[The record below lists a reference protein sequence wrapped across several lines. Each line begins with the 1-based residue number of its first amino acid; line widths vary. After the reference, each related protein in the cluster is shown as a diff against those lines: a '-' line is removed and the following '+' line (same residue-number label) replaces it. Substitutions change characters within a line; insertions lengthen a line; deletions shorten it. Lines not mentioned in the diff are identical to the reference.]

1 MLSLGISSV
10 LPFFE
15 VAKTDAADQAE
26 VESICKQRSEE
37 KMLIME
43 TAGLKIFFMHVPG
56 YILFYRIRRVV
67 VAVNTSEG
75 DSVKIN

>member
-1 MLSLGISSV
+1 M
-10 LPFFE
+10 
-15 VAKTDAADQAE
+15 AKTDAADQAE

-56 YILFYRIRRVV
+56 YILRRVV